1 VNTMPQLGIWRIV
14 NGLDIVPR
22 MPGARFH
29 HVGHTLQL
37 DRSGARAYYLHEG
50 DVDLGYAGIPFGW
63 NTLPYALAPVAAYG
77 HLMNHY
83 SDYINDKSTR
93 DPTKFYFD
101 GFETIKGGSQIY
113 YNDDEGDDKSDSDS
127 DSDSDNEDGNDDNA
141 PPDDAGFDIDIDID
155 IDIDASYRYKQTFEN
170 RCAELYM
177 DYLDAE
183 KARANV
189 KAEEVIRNDSS
200 SNKNLLN
207 ESFEAKEDVKK
218 ASL

>member
-1 VNTMPQLGIWRIV
+1 MPQLGIWRIV

-113 YNDDEGDDKSDSDS
+113 YNDDEGDDKSDSD
-127 DSDSDNEDGNDDNA
+127 NEDGNDDHA
-141 PPDDAGFDIDIDID
+141 PPDDTGFNIDLDP
-155 IDIDASYRYKQTFEN
+155 SYKQEFEN

-189 KAEEVIRNDSS
+189 
-200 SNKNLLN
+200 
-207 ESFEAKEDVKK
+207 
-218 ASL
+218 